1 MAKHDLHCPN
11 CDRRIGIVRTKN
23 VGAAELRIELDGV
36 TFESTRRKHIVIE
49 CVCRRPL
56 VFEGLSVS
64 YAERDNIPGDN

>member
-23 VGAAELRIELDGV
+23 VGEAELIIELDGV
-36 TFESTRRKHIVIE
+36 TFESTRRKHIVVE

-56 VFEGLSVS
+56 VFEGCGVK
-64 YAERDNIPGDN
+64 YQERDNIALDN